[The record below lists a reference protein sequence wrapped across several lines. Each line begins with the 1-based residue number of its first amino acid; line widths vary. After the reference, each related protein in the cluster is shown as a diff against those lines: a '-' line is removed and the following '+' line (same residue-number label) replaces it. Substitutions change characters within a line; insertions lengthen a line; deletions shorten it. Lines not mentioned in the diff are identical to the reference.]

1 MPARL
6 SMLQARLLP
15 HGPLDVVRQVLLFV
29 GAYLLY
35 RLTRGLV
42 HHPEIATFAL
52 MIGTPLSRLAR
63 RAVKVFWVAYPM
75 IVVFVIVATANH
87 FIAESVL
94 GTGAATIGALAAR
107 ALARTRPLV
116 WTFRLASMR
125 PNATVAP

>member
-1 MPARL
+1 
-6 SMLQARLLP
+6 MLQARLLP

-29 GAYLLY
+29 AAYLLY
-35 RLTRGLV
+35 RLTRGRV
-42 HHPEIATFAL
+42 HHPEIATSAL
-52 MIGTPLSRLAR
+52 MIGTPLSQLARR

-87 FIAESVL
+87 FIADAVL
-94 GTGAATIGALAAR
+94 GAGAATIGALAAR

-116 WTFRLASMR
+116 WTFRPASML

>member
-1 MPARL
+1 
-6 SMLQARLLP
+6 MLQARLLP
-15 HGPLDVVRQVLLFV
+15 HGPLDVVRQVPLSV
-29 GAYLLY
+29 GAYLHH

-42 HHPEIATFAL
+42 NHPKIATIAL
-52 MIGTPLSRLAR
+52 MVGTPLSRLAR

-87 FIAESVL
+87 FIADAVL
-94 GTGAATIGALAAR
+94 GAGAATIGALAAR

-116 WTFRLASMR
+116 WTFRPASMR